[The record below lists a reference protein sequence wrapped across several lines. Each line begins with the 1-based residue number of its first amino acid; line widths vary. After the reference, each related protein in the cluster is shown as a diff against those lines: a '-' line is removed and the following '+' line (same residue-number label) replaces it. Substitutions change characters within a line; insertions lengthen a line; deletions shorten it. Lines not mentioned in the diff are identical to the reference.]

1 MTIALILPGLTLR
14 AQPPAAIQAGTIQGT
29 LTDSSGAVIPGVT
42 VSLSGAGIRK
52 TAQSSDNG
60 SYSFAGLT
68 AGNYTLTVD
77 YPGLERFEKRVAVK
91 TGQTL
96 QFPIQLRLRVS
107 TQEVTVTGDRGPELT
122 LDPDER
128 AGATVVAGSDLD
140 ALPDNPD
147 DLRDMLQLLAGPSP
161 NGGVQI
167 LVDGFAGGDIPPKSA
182 IKEIKINPDRY
193 SADRDNWWSGIEITT
208 KPGAEKFH
216 GGAGFTDSDAIFNS
230 RNPYAENKADY
241 VNRMY
246 TANAGDSIKNRASWT
261 ASFYQN
267 TIDNTALIDAVTL
280 DPATLAE
287 SPVRTTVVIPRSD
300 VSGMG
305 RLDYQ
310 LSTNNTLTGTWRY
323 LRSDQD
329 NNGVGQYSLP
339 SRGFSSETT
348 ANEVHLRETATLSS
362 SMVTDTRVGFTR
374 NGLWQDGSTA
384 TPSLMVAGAFN
395 GGSSQTGQTAH
406 VTDFTELQSSTTVVH
421 KAHTILFGARVHYN
435 AIKDVSPSN
444 FGGTFSFF
452 GVTNA
457 PVLGVDN
464 QPIGNETTDIS
475 SLEQYRRTL
484 LFENL
489 GYPAAL
495 IRSLGGGA
503 SQFSI
508 AAGNPLVKF
517 SQTDVGLYI
526 NDEWRA
532 RPNLTVTFALRYE
545 NQTNIHDWHD
555 FGPRL
560 ALAWSP
566 KSKNG
571 GAPKTV
577 IRAGS
582 GLFYFRVQPSL
593 TQQVLRF
600 NGTTEQQYVVSNPDF
615 YPAIPALSS
624 LAAGESLTT
633 YRMDPR
639 FQSLPEILSS
649 VTVERQLPGKT
660 NMSVMYLDQRTNH
673 MPQSVNINAPLPG
686 TYQAGQPVYP
696 YGQATGNIFEW
707 ESGGIQKVKWL
718 EIHVNSKVNQR
729 ISLSAQYEWIDAHN
743 NGAWDNTTP
752 SNPYNF
758 NQDWGRASWTSGN
771 SVNLIGTLTAPGGI
785 EFSPIVIANGGH
797 PYDLTIGAD
806 LNGDTIANDRPAFAT
821 DLSRPSVV
829 VTPVGAF
836 DTDPM
841 PGQTIVPRNYLT
853 ALPMWII
860 NMRVSKTFGFGS
872 KETSS
877 GSGKGPVQHR
887 YGLNFNVQVNNVLN
901 HLNPGGFVGNL
912 SSPLF
917 GQATAMNN
925 GYSDTSN
932 NRKVQFGTQFTF

>member
-14 AQPPAAIQAGTIQGT
+14 AQQLAAIQAAAIQGV

-91 TGQTL
+91 AGQTL
-96 QFPIQLRLRVS
+96 QFPIQLRLQVS
-107 TQEVTVTGDRGPELT
+107 TRAVTVTGDRGPELT
-122 LDPDER
+122 LDPGER

-230 RNPYAENKADY
+230 RNPYSENKADY

-267 TIDNTALIDAVTL
+267 TINNTALIDAVTL

-287 SPVRTTVVIPRSD
+287 SPVRTTVVIPRND

-323 LRSDQD
+323 LRSSQD

-339 SRGFSSETT
+339 SRGYSSETT

-362 SMVTDTRVGFTR
+362 SMVTDTRFGFTR
-374 NGLWQDGSTA
+374 NGLWQDGSTS

-395 GGSSQTGQTAH
+395 GGSSQIGQTAH

-457 PVLGVDN
+457 PVLGMDN
-464 QPIGNETTDIS
+464 QPIGNETADIS

-508 AAGNPLVKF
+508 AAGNPLVNF

-545 NQTNIHDWHD
+545 NQTNIQDWHD

-566 KSKNG
+566 KSKSG

-600 NGTTEQQYVVSNPDF
+600 NGTTQQQYVVLNPDF
-615 YPAIPALSS
+615 YPAIPAVSS

-639 FQSLPEILSS
+639 IQSLPEILSS
-649 VTVERQLPGKT
+649 VTVERQLPRKT
-660 NMSVMYLDQRTNH
+660 NVSVMYLDQRTNH

-686 TYQAGQPVYP
+686 TYQTGQPVYT
-696 YGQATGNIFEW
+696 YGETAGNIFEW

-729 ISLSAQYEWIDAHN
+729 ISLSAQYEWVDAHN

-758 NQDWGRASWTSGN
+758 NQDWGRASWTPRN

-785 EFSPIVIANGGH
+785 EFSPVVIANGGH

-821 DLSRPSVV
+821 DLTRPSVV
-829 VTPVGAF
+829 VTPFGAF
-836 DTDPM
+836 DTDPL

-853 ALPMWII
+853 GLPMWII
-860 NMRVSKTFGFGS
+860 NMRISKTFGFGS
-872 KETSS
+872 KEPASS
-877 GSGKGPVQHR
+877 GSKGPVQHR